1 MKILVDTNVIIDIF
15 TKREPWFK
23 NSYKSLSIAV
33 ETDKNELFI
42 SASCITD
49 IFYFLSKSLKD
60 KDKTKCC
67 IERLSRLCTIAD
79 VTSTDIQTALNS
91 EMDDFEDAVVDSVA
105 HRHGAD
111 YILIRNVKDFT
122 DSQVKAI
129 TPDEFIKDH
138 LPEF

>member
-23 NSYKSLSIAV
+23 NSYQSLSIAV

-49 IFYFLSKSLKD
+49 IFYLLRKSLND
-60 KDKTKCC
+60 KDKTKSC

-111 YILIRNVKDFT
+111 YC
-122 DSQVKAI
+122 
-129 TPDEFIKDH
+129 E
-138 LPEF
+138 LP

>member
-33 ETDKNELFI
+33 ETDTNELFI
-42 SASCITD
+42 SASCIAD
-49 IFYFLSKSLKD
+49 IFYLLRKSLKD
-60 KDKTKCC
+60 KDKTKSC

-79 VTSTDIQTALNS
+79 ATSTDIQTALNS

-111 YILIRNVKDFT
+111 YILTRNVKDFT
-122 DSQVKAI
+122 DSLVKAI

-138 LPEF
+138 YPAS